1 MRPTTAANASEALDT
16 LRARR
21 YDLAVVDV
29 VMPGRDGLW
38 LATEMQRDYP
48 DTAVIIST
56 AYTELISTATSR
68 PDMAD
73 LLVKPF
79 ERDRFK
85 LALERGRQWHKQA
98 LEELQWHAVLAKE
111 LRERTEELCTA
122 LTAGAHEPADEW
134 LTAVM
139 AERAPDVLRHCNR
152 VARHTAAVGREMSL
166 DEAAID
172 RLELAS
178 RLHDVGKVAM
188 PEALLTKPS
197 ALAPGEAAIMERHVV
212 AGAEILAC
220 APTLAPIA
228 RIFLASHEWFD
239 GRGCPGRQAGEAI
252 PLASR
257 IIGVIDAYDLMTE
270 TGGDRR
276 PVDRAGAMEALL
288 RASGTQFDPA
298 ALAAFLRLLKN
309 TEELGTRDWGFKG

>member
-1 MRPTTAANASEALDT
+1 MRPTTAANAVEALDT
-16 LRARR
+16 LRSRR

-56 AYTELISTATSR
+56 AYTELIGTAASR

-85 LALERGRQWHKQA
+85 LALERGRQWHRQA

-122 LTAGAHEPADEW
+122 LTAGVPGPADEW

-139 AERAPDVLRHCNR
+139 AERAPDALRHCNR
-152 VARHTAAVGREMSL
+152 VARYAAGVGREMSL
-166 DEAAID
+166 DAAAID
-172 RLELAS
+172 RLEVAS

-212 AGAEILAC
+212 VGAEILAC

-228 RIFLASHEWFD
+228 PIVLASHEWFD
-239 GRGCPGRQAGEAI
+239 GSGYPGRQAGEAI

-257 IIGVIDAYDLMTE
+257 IIGVIDAYDMMTE
-270 TGGDRR
+270 TRDRR
-276 PVDRAGAMEALL
+276 PVDRAGAREALL
-288 RASGTQFDPA
+288 RAGGKQFDPA
-298 ALAAFLRLLKN
+298 ALNAFLAALEKH
-309 TEELGTRDWGFKG
+309 